1 MKVQNLLEN
10 IKDVDDNWNK
20 KLFHQAKAQEI
31 VDHLNAEDDP
41 DGWVYELEQ
50 GYIGPN
56 KDVIGQY
63 YIRVVDYS
71 DGGYVVGY
79 F

>member
-1 MKVQNLLEN
+1 MVVNQEKKTLFSKSKAQNLAD
-10 IKDVDDNWNK
+10 K
-20 KLFHQAKAQEI
+20 
-31 VDHLNAEDDP
+31 LNAEDP
-41 DGWVYELEQ
+41 DGWKYELVE
-50 GYIGPN
+50 GYNGPN

-71 DGGYVVGY
+71 DGGYIVGY